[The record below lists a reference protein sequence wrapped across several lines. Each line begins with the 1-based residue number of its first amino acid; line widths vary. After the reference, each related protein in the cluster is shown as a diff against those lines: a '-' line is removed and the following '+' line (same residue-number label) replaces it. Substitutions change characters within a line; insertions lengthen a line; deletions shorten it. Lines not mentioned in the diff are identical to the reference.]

1 MQYHKPNLKNFSSE
15 KKEEGEEAEFSEQKN
30 YSLDSDEEDNV
41 RSKKLEVDDIDGQEA
56 TTMVD
61 TWWHCSASSIFFTLQ
76 SLAKCFENSRRSSC
90 ISKVYNVLMCIDSKC
105 AFFLK
110 HALTI
115 NFAC

>member
-1 MQYHKPNLKNFSSE
+1 MQYYKPNLKNFSSE
-15 KKEEGEEAEFSEQKN
+15 KKEEGEEAEFSEKKN

-76 SLAKCFENSRRSSC
+76 SLAKCFENSRRSSR
-90 ISKVYNVLMCIDSKC
+90 ISKV
-105 AFFLK
+105 
-110 HALTI
+110 
-115 NFAC
+115 